1 MGEIDQLT
9 QAILRFRDARDWA
22 QFHNPKDLAAA
33 LSIEASELLEAYL
46 WKQPK
51 DADPAKVREELA
63 DVVMYALL
71 LAHESKIDLAEA
83 IKAKLATNEV
93 KYPVDKSKGRST
105 KHDQL

>member
-1 MGEIDQLT
+1 MSEIDQLT

-33 LSIEASELLEAYL
+33 LSIEAGELLEAYL
-46 WKQPK
+46 WKHPK
-51 DADPAKVREELA
+51 DTDPAKVREELA

-83 IKAKLATNEV
+83 IKAKLEANEV
-93 KYPVDKSKGRST
+93 KYPIDKSKGRST
-105 KHDQL
+105 KYDQL

>member
-1 MGEIDQLT
+1 MSDLKSLT
-9 QAILRFRDARDWA
+9 ESILRFRDARDWA

-33 LSIEASELLEAYL
+33 LSIEAGELLEAYL
-46 WKQPK
+46 WKEPK

-83 IKAKLATNEV
+83 IRAKLATNEV
-93 KYPVDKSKGRST
+93 KYPVDKSKGRSD
-105 KHDQL
+105 KYDRL